1 MRQFQFCAGTDWTMG
16 VRLCLFVR
24 SVMAGRN
31 YGKDRLLMG
40 IFVALPSVTKARV
53 EVKEAGLY
61 TQLTVRMEMAAEN

>member
-1 MRQFQFCAGTDWTMG
+1 
-16 VRLCLFVR
+16 
-24 SVMAGRN
+24 MAGRN

-61 TQLTVRMEMAAEN
+61 TQLTLRMEMAAEN